1 MEECYLFGRVIKYF
15 HGRGFGFIRGED
27 GNTYFIHASKLYGE
41 HLERGYFVF
50 FKTFAD
56 DRSDYNAKNV
66 NVIEVPEKRKNIKK

>member
-1 MEECYLFGRVIKYF
+1 MYGRVTKYF
-15 HGRGFGFIRGED
+15 HDRGYGFIRGEN

-41 HLERGYFVF
+41 YLEPGYYVY

-66 NVIEVPEKRKNIKK
+66 NVIEVPERRRSKRKW